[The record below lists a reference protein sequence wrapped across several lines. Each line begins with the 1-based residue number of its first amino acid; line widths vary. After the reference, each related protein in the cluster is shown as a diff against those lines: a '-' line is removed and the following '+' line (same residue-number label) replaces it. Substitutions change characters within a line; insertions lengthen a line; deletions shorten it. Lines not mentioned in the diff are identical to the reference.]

1 MDAFFASVEQL
12 DDPALRGRPVAVGG
26 DPKGR
31 GVVAAASYEARAY
44 GVRSA
49 MPMSQAM
56 RLCPELVRVSPRFG
70 RYIEISRRVLDILKR
85 WSPLVEPA
93 SLDEAYLDVSS
104 LDRPASEIAT
114 RLREQIR
121 EELGLSATAGVGP
134 SKLVAKIASDMGKP
148 DGLVIIRPERVATFL
163 APLPV
168 SRLRGVGPV
177 TEKKLHAIGIRTIG
191 DLARAQE
198 RRVRARLGTAAA
210 PLIRLAQGRDESPV
224 VPERRSVSISCERTL
239 PDDTRDLR
247 TLDTLVERFASE
259 IDSSLKADMMAAR
272 TVILKVRYA
281 DFTSLTRRQTLPHP
295 FDDASTIVTQARG
308 LMARTL
314 AGQRKV
320 RLIGVGVTSLVEAGE
335 PRQQPLFLG

>member
-1 MDAFFASVEQL
+1 MDAFYASVEQL
-12 DDPALRGRPVAVGG
+12 DDPALKGRPVAVGG
-26 DPKGR
+26 DPRGR
-31 GVVAAASYEARAY
+31 GVVAAASYEARAF

-56 RLCPELVRVSPRFG
+56 RLCPELVRISPRFG
-70 RYIEISRRVLDILKR
+70 RYIEVSRRVLEIMKR

-104 LDRPASEIAT
+104 SDRPASEIAT

-121 EELGLSATAGVGP
+121 EELGLTATAGVGP

-148 DGLVIIRPERVATFL
+148 DGLVVIRPERVTTFL

-198 RRVRARLGTAAA
+198 HRVKARLGTAAG
-210 PLIRLAQGRDESPV
+210 PLIRLARGHDTSPV

-247 TLDTLVERFASE
+247 TIDTLVERFAAE
-259 IDSSLKADMMAAR
+259 IASSLKADGMSAR
-272 TVILKVRYA
+272 TVVLKVRYA
-281 DFTSLTRRQTLPHP
+281 DFTSLTRRHTLPHP
-295 FDDASTIVTQARG
+295 FDDASTIVTQARS
-308 LMARTL
+308 LMTRTL

-320 RLIGVGVTSLVEAGE
+320 RLIGVGVTGLVEAGE
-335 PRQQPLFLG
+335 PRQQPLFHS